1 MPNAHTLCL
10 LNMLQSCLLANN
22 FTTYV
27 NNFPP
32 NFSRT
37 ILKLF
42 LKTMIFV
49 TSHYVNMK
57 LFTEKQT
64 PKNTDSELDIQRG
77 LQIVL
82 AEMRGTG
89 WGVESKQGRT

>member
-1 MPNAHTLCL
+1 MSISHTLCL
-10 LNMLQSCLLANN
+10 LNMLLYLFVSQQ
-22 FTTYV
+22 FYYVPYV

-37 ILKLF
+37 IPKLF

-64 PKNTDSELDIQRG
+64 PKNTDSELDIR
-77 LQIVL
+77 LF
-82 AEMRGTG
+82 
-89 WGVESKQGRT
+89 QGHTQ